1 MQTFVV
7 IGLNYF
13 GFGFGFYDT
22 HSIHFWLSQL
32 TIQGTIGQAGYSD
45 IAIDDVYIDPGLCS
59 E

>member
-1 MQTFVV
+1 M
-7 IGLNYF
+7 YF
-13 GFGFGFYDT
+13 
-22 HSIHFWLSQL
+22 IFWLSQL